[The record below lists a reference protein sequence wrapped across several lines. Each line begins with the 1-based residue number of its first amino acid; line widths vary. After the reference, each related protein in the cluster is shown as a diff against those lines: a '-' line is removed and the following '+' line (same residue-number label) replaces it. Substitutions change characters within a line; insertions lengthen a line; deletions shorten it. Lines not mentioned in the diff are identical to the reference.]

1 MARAT
6 VARATA
12 TCDGRREN
20 AWRTVTR
27 ANGASREDAPTRES
41 VTRTVANDRAL
52 WLENW
57 FACENPRA
65 VRVLASMPV
74 ARCDARLLGGV
85 DARTGAW
92 VSGGTTLGMRA
103 SAQGDEAMVREL
115 ANVVGAA
122 HLTILD
128 DDDGRFAIHHAAAH
142 GHANVVR
149 ALAEIGCDVN
159 AKDECDG
166 STPLILAACFE
177 RTEVFDVLLDLG
189 ADVTVRDFGNAT
201 CAGHLAQRAPRM
213 NAQLSRVLKIAGPGG
228 CGRLKRGEKSY
239 LTKRKSLKRELE
251 SLDVQSLVD
260 VAVYWRANVRN
271 AGSPPEKAK
280 LIDLLLA
287 CTP

>member
-1 MARAT
+1 
-6 VARATA
+6 
-12 TCDGRREN
+12 
-20 AWRTVTR
+20 
-27 ANGASREDAPTRES
+27 
-41 VTRTVANDRAL
+41 
-52 WLENW
+52 
-57 FACENPRA
+57 
-65 VRVLASMPV
+65 
-74 ARCDARLLGGV
+74 
-85 DARTGAW
+85 
-92 VSGGTTLGMRA
+92 
-103 SAQGDEAMVREL
+103 MVREL

>member
-1 MARAT
+1 M
-6 VARATA
+6 
-12 TCDGRREN
+12 
-20 AWRTVTR
+20 TR
-27 ANGASREDAPTRES
+27 ANGASREDATTRES

-52 WLENW
+52 WLKDW

-85 DARTGAW
+85 DAGGTW
-92 VSGGTTLGMRA
+92 VSGGTT
-103 SAQGDEAMVREL
+103 
-115 ANVVGAA
+115 
-122 HLTILD
+122 LD
-128 DDDGRFAIHHAAAH
+128 DDDGRFAMHHAAAH
-142 GHANVVR
+142 GHANVAR

-159 AKDECDG
+159 AVDECEG

-177 RTEVFDVLLDLG
+177 RAEVFDALLDLG

-213 NAQLSRVLKIAGPGG
+213 NAQLARVLKIAGPGG

-260 VAVYWRANVRN
+260 VAVYWRANVRS

-280 LIDLLLA
+280 LVDLLLA

>member
-1 MARAT
+1 M
-6 VARATA
+6 
-12 TCDGRREN
+12 
-20 AWRTVTR
+20 TR
-27 ANGASREDAPTRES
+27 ANGASREDGTTRES

-52 WLENW
+52 WLKDW

-85 DARTGAW
+85 DAGGTW

-103 SAQGDEAMVREL
+103 SARGDEAMVREL

-122 HLTILD
+122 HLTTLD
-128 DDDGRFAIHHAAAH
+128 DDDGRFAMHHAAAH
-142 GHANVVR
+142 GHANVAR

-159 AKDECDG
+159 AVDECEG

-177 RTEVFDVLLDLG
+177 RAEVFDALLDLG

-213 NAQLSRVLKIAGPGG
+213 NAQLARVLKIAGPGG

-260 VAVYWRANVRN
+260 VAVYWRANVRS

-280 LIDLLLA
+280 LVDLLLA